1 MPFPPCPSSPR
12 NEYSMHDGH
21 QRKRARIK
29 SHYYGMDGRHNDS
42 NSMDHRALKS
52 NLSWTEYLSRPAI
65 LADPQDAEERSLGTF
80 EAWSIYSSL
89 GETSTLQKTYTSRG
103 TRLVKQTNKQ
113 IGRSCRKKDDLSDF
127 RYYII
132 PFLER
137 SERGLGVGKTR
148 FLPRSPFL

>member
-1 MPFPPCPSSPR
+1 M
-12 NEYSMHDGH
+12 
-21 QRKRARIK
+21 K
-29 SHYYGMDGRHNDS
+29 
-42 NSMDHRALKS
+42 
-52 NLSWTEYLSRPAI
+52 
-65 LADPQDAEERSLGTF
+65 ERQTGKN
-80 EAWSIYSSL
+80 SIYPAFQRRIAYRL
-89 GETSTLQKTYTSRG
+89 A
-103 TRLVKQTNKQ
+103 RLVKQTNKQ